1 MIRVELRKQTFR
13 MRTYIALG
21 LMVGIPI
28 LMTLA
33 VEFGRRPR
41 NDKDF
46 FALAS
51 HSGLNVPLAA
61 LTAASTFLL
70 VVVVA
75 LFAGGSVAEES
86 GWGTLRYLLVR
97 PISRSR
103 LLASKLVVVCLLSL
117 AATVLISLS
126 GLIAGTIFFGWHPVL
141 TPDNTVFSQGTALGK
156 LAIATV
162 YVAWCMSGVVALSFM
177 ISTITDTSLGA
188 VAGAVGLT
196 IISTILDAISS
207 LGAVRGWLITHY
219 WHAWEGMFANPSTT
233 SDMVNGLLLQLPYV
247 VAFLAFAWWWFHR
260 RDILS

>member
-1 MIRVELRKQTFR
+1 LP
-13 MRTYIALG
+13 
-21 LMVGIPI
+21 GI
-28 LMTLA
+28 
-33 VEFGRRPR
+33 
-41 NDKDF
+41 
-46 FALAS
+46 
-51 HSGLNVPLAA
+51 
-61 LTAASTFLL
+61 
-70 VVVVA
+70 
-75 LFAGGSVAEES
+75 
-86 GWGTLRYLLVR
+86 
-97 PISRSR
+97 
-103 LLASKLVVVCLLSL
+103 LSL
-117 AATVLISLS
+117 AATILISLS

-141 TPDNTVFSQGTALGK
+141 TPDGTVFSQGSAIGK

-177 ISTITDTSLGA
+177 VSTITDTSLGA

-247 VAFLAFAWWWFHR
+247 VVFLAFAWWWFHR